1 MWAHPKSPR
10 MCLGPGLQGPLITG
24 RRVRVGLV
32 LSGKTSAYI
41 LSSEHCKPRI
51 FLKHPVA
58 MAPKKVAMRIK

>member
-24 RRVRVGLV
+24 KRVRVGLV
-32 LSGKTSAYI
+32 LPGKTSAYI
-41 LSSEHCKPRI
+41 LSSGHCKPRI
-51 FLKHPVA
+51 FLKPLIA